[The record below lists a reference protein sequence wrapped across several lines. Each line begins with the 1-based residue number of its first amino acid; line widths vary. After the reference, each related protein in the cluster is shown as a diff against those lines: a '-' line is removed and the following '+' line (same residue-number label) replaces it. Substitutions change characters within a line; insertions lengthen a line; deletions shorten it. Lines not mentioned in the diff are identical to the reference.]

1 MALIKW
7 EPLRDIED
15 IFERYSRS
23 LGAPFFRPS
32 EISRSSQFLGN
43 GEWIPRVDIS
53 ESEAGFH
60 IKAEVPGVRKDDVK
74 VTLDNGVLTLQGE
87 RRQEDEEQGVR
98 FHRVERSYGNFIRSF
113 TLPTNVD
120 AQQLKAHFHDGL
132 LEVNIPKTPEVETST
147 ITIPVN

>member
-15 IFERYSRS
+15 MFERYSRS
-23 LGAPFFRPS
+23 LGAPFVRPSDFARPS
-32 EISRSSQFLGN
+32 ELLAN
-43 GEWIPRVDIS
+43 GEWSPRVDIS
-53 ESEAGFH
+53 ENEGSFQ

-74 VTLDNGVLTLQGE
+74 VTLENGVLTLQGE
-87 RRQEDEEQGVR
+87 RHQEHEEKGLR

-113 TLPTNVD
+113 TLPNNVD

-132 LEVNIPKTPEVETST
+132 LEVEIPKTPEAQTSS
-147 ITIPVN
+147 ISIPVD

>member
-23 LGAPFFRPS
+23 MGAPFVRPS
-32 EISRSSQFLGN
+32 DLARSSELLAN
-43 GEWIPRVDIS
+43 GEWSPRVDIS
-53 ESEAGFH
+53 ENENAFQ
-60 IKAEVPGVRKDDVK
+60 IKAEVPGVCKDDVK
-74 VTLDNGVLTLQGE
+74 VTLENGVLTLQGE
-87 RRQEDEEQGVR
+87 RRQEHEEKGLR
-98 FHRVERSYGNFIRSF
+98 FHRVERCYGNFIRSF

-132 LEVNIPKTPEVETST
+132 LEVDIPKTPETQATSVQ
-147 ITIPVN
+147 IPVE

>member
-23 LGAPFFRPS
+23 LGAPFNRPS
-32 EISRSSQFLGN
+32 DFARSSELLAN
-43 GEWIPRVDIS
+43 GEWSPRVDIS
-53 ESEAGFH
+53 ETDQAFQ
-60 IKAEVPGVRKDDVK
+60 IKAEVPGVCKEDVK
-74 VTLDNGVLTLQGE
+74 VTLENGVLTLQGE
-87 RRQEDEEQGVR
+87 RRQEHEEKGLR

-120 AQQLKAHFHDGL
+120 SQQLKAHFHDGL
-132 LEVNIPKTPEVETST
+132 LEVDIPKTPEAQASSVQ
-147 ITIPVN
+147 IPVE

>member
-7 EPLRDIED
+7 EPLREIED
-15 IFERYSRS
+15 MFERYSRS

-32 EISRSSQFLGN
+32 DFARQSELLAN
-43 GEWIPRVDIS
+43 GEWSPRVDIS
-53 ESEAGFH
+53 ENDAAFQ

-74 VTLDNGVLTLQGE
+74 VTLENGVLTLQGE
-87 RRQEDEEQGVR
+87 RHQEHEEKGLR

-113 TLPTNVD
+113 TLPNNVD

-132 LEVNIPKTPEVETST
+132 LEVEIPKTPEAKSST
-147 ITIPVN
+147 VTIPVD

>member
-23 LGAPFFRPS
+23 LGAPLVRPS
-32 EISRSSQFLGN
+32 DLARSSELLAN
-43 GEWIPRVDIS
+43 GEWCPRVDIS
-53 ESEAGFH
+53 ENDNAFQ
-60 IKAEVPGVRKDDVK
+60 IKAEVPGVCKDDVK
-74 VTLDNGVLTLQGE
+74 VTLENGVLTLQGE
-87 RRQEDEEQGVR
+87 RRQVQEEKGLR

-120 AQQLKAHFHDGL
+120 PQQLKAHFHDGL
-132 LEVNIPKTPEVETST
+132 LEVDIPKMHETQAASVQ
-147 ITIPVN
+147 IPVE

>member
-23 LGAPFFRPS
+23 LGAPLVRPS
-32 EISRSSQFLGN
+32 DLARSSELLAN
-43 GEWIPRVDIS
+43 GEWCPRVDIS
-53 ESEAGFH
+53 ENDNAFQ
-60 IKAEVPGVRKDDVK
+60 IKAEVPGVCKDDVK
-74 VTLDNGVLTLQGE
+74 VTLENGVLTLQGE
-87 RRQEDEEQGVR
+87 RRKEQEEKGLR

-120 AQQLKAHFHDGL
+120 PQQLKAHFHDGL
-132 LEVNIPKTPEVETST
+132 LEVDIPKMHETQAASVQ
-147 ITIPVN
+147 IPVE

>member
-32 EISRSSQFLGN
+32 DIARSTEMVGN
-43 GEWIPRVDIS
+43 GEWTPRVDIS
-53 ESEAGFH
+53 ESDAAFQ
-60 IKAEVPGVRKDDVK
+60 IRAEVPGVCKDDVK

-87 RRQEDEEQGVR
+87 RHQEHEEQGVR

-113 TLPTNVD
+113 TLPSNVD
-120 AQQLKAHFHDGL
+120 AQQLKAHFRDGL

-147 ITIPVN
+147 ITIPVD

>member
-23 LGAPFFRPS
+23 LGAPLVRPS
-32 EISRSSQFLGN
+32 DLARSSELLAN
-43 GEWIPRVDIS
+43 GEWCPRVDIS
-53 ESEAGFH
+53 ENDNAFQ
-60 IKAEVPGVRKDDVK
+60 IKAEVPGVCKDDVK
-74 VTLDNGVLTLQGE
+74 VTLENGVLTLQGE
-87 RRQEDEEQGVR
+87 RRQEQEENGLR

-120 AQQLKAHFHDGL
+120 PQQLKAHFHDGL
-132 LEVNIPKTPEVETST
+132 LEVDIPKTPATQAASVQ
-147 ITIPVN
+147 IPVE